1 MKLRWRFGLLLFYP
15 IFKLSLGLKVKGKE
29 QLRQV
34 GGKIIAVNHTS
45 NFDPVLVGFA
55 IRRELWFLAKEE
67 LFNFRK
73 WFSWLIRTW
82 NAYPL
87 KRGTVGPGL
96 FKTCSQLLQ
105 KNKTLIMFPEGTR
118 NRNDTLLPFKPGLG
132 LLAIANSVPVVPC
145 HIYNIGN
152 SFISKIVD
160 PDINPGKIRLGDF
173 FSSRITIK
181 FGNPI
186 PPNGF
191 SKNRNDYE
199 KFANKIRIAVAQ
211 LSNE

>member
-1 MKLRWRFGLLLFYP
+1 MKLRWRFGLLFVYP
-15 IFKLSLGLKVKGKE
+15 IFKLLLGLRVMGKE
-29 QLRQV
+29 QLRQA

-45 NFDPVLVGFA
+45 NFDPVLLGFA
-55 IRRELWFLAKEE
+55 IRRELCFLAKEE
-67 LFNFRK
+67 LFIFRK

-87 KRGTVGPGL
+87 KRGAVDPGL
-96 FKTCSQLLQ
+96 FKTCSKLLQ
-105 KNKTLIMFPEGTR
+105 KNKTLILFPEGTR
-118 NRNDTLLPFKPGLG
+118 NRNDALLPFKPGLG
-132 LLAIANSVPVVPC
+132 LLAVTNSVPVVPC
-145 HIYNIGN
+145 HIYGIGN

-160 PDINPGKIRLGDF
+160 PDINPGKITLGDF

-191 SKNRNDYE
+191 NKNRNDYE
-199 KFANKIRIAVAQ
+199 KFASKIRIAVEQ